1 MTQEEKLVY
10 LQGQILCAQIEM
22 EAMKAENARCV
33 CDMSYPKYGE
43 DDFTDLYTRYPI
55 HHNGILH
62 ELYP

>member
-22 EAMKAENARCV
+22 EAMKAEDARCV

-43 DDFTDLYTRYPI
+43 DDFTALMSA
-55 HHNGILH
+55 
-62 ELYP
+62 